1 MLDEKIMIIASTAI
15 LVLVVMLLVLF
26 AYFYQKRIFERE
38 AELSRISEM
47 LKKTELKIAYAL
59 LEGQQQERLRVARD
73 LHDHLGAVL
82 STAQVYTDLL
92 MQRNKGDDTAE
103 LTHKLGGVISSSLE
117 NVRRISHD
125 LENPSLHLMGLQ
137 AAIDQIC
144 DSISSAFQ
152 IEIHRFYS
160 LQGVLDYKLSADV
173 YAIIQEL
180 IHNSIKHGKASVIR
194 IELSSFNENNL
205 SIIYEDNGLG
215 FDTSQYTDGLG
226 LKNLQTRIEKYNGTV
241 TIESAIGK
249 GITVIAEIEDGRQT
263 V

>member
-1 MLDEKIMIIASTAI
+1 
-15 LVLVVMLLVLF
+15 
-26 AYFYQKRIFERE
+26 
-38 AELSRISEM
+38 
-47 LKKTELKIAYAL
+47 
-59 LEGQQQERLRVARD
+59 
-73 LHDHLGAVL
+73 
-82 STAQVYTDLL
+82 
-92 MQRNKGDDTAE
+92 
-103 LTHKLGGVISSSLE
+103 
-117 NVRRISHD
+117 
-125 LENPSLHLMGLQ
+125 
-137 AAIDQIC
+137 
-144 DSISSAFQ
+144 
-152 IEIHRFYS
+152 
-160 LQGVLDYKLSADV
+160 
-173 YAIIQEL
+173 L